1 MLDDLRRNYVMN
13 KQNGL
18 APAPRMLQQHLPLQH
33 TSAGGVP
40 CFCLPERVYPHSPG
54 EAFPKASAVNFIPIC
69 IENSNLSL
77 HGAGWSSGRSA
88 RRT

>member
-18 APAPRMLQQHLPLQH
+18 APAPRVLQQHLSLQH
-33 TSAGGVP
+33 TSAGEVP
-40 CFCLPERVYPHSPG
+40 CFCMPERVYPQAPKV
-54 EAFPKASAVNFIPIC
+54 AFPKDSAVHSIHIC
-69 IENSNLSL
+69 IEKLNLSL